1 MMMAHGVNTRDCD
14 GWTPLH
20 HAIHKNLPKMA
31 EKLLENG
38 ADPKANCRRGI
49 SSRAG
54 DLFTPLQFAV
64 MSKQHHVVKFLL
76 KFHDP
81 IEIKSIVP
89 RLGLIIFD
97 PYRQKDMEMA
107 RIFLDHSFEHYN
119 WMRCMRCARYAIRT
133 DQHEWIK
140 LFLDYG
146 FEVDKIMNG
155 IGRTGLEEALERRR
169 PEIVKLFLQYRH
181 L

>member
-31 EKLLENG
+31 EKILENG

-64 MSKQHHVVKFLL
+64 MSKQHHVVKLLL
-76 KFHDP
+76 KFHDDP
-81 IEIKSIVP
+81 GVSYPRFRGCSCTPTFQNRQNIV
-89 RLGLIIFD
+89 
-97 PYRQKDMEMA
+97 
-107 RIFLDHSFEHYN
+107 
-119 WMRCMRCARYAIRT
+119 T
-133 DQHEWIK
+133 
-140 LFLDYG
+140 
-146 FEVDKIMNG
+146 
-155 IGRTGLEEALERRR
+155 
-169 PEIVKLFLQYRH
+169 
-181 L
+181 